1 VHLMGS
7 HMVMT
12 RGINVVAHNSPMHE
26 DCSGPSD
33 AALIFASQSRV
44 GALQEDH
51 FSRST
56 LRSSHA
62 RKLTFV
68 MI

>member
-51 FSRST
+51 VSHSA
-56 LRSSHA
+56 LGSSHA
-62 RKLTFV
+62 RKLTV
-68 MI
+68 VKI